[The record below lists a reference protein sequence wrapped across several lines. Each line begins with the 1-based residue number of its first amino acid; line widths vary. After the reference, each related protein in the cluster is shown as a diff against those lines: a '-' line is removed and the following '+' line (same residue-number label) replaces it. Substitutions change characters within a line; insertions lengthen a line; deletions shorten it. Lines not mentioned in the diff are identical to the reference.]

1 MESTW
6 IASPPPKPSL
16 AELRRVIS
24 TEPVKV
30 TLTFTPGIYPRVSV
44 VFAID
49 SDVWVVGKSAA
60 FSVSSVVFEEL
71 ACTLDRLS
79 VSFKQAAHEL
89 REGPKP

>member
-44 VFAID
+44 VVAMASGRYSSLVFRIRGMSEGFCFLRVENANHLQR
-49 SDVWVVGKSAA
+49 SWSRGGPFLYL
-60 FSVSSVVFEEL
+60 FS
-71 ACTLDRLS
+71 
-79 VSFKQAAHEL
+79 
-89 REGPKP
+89 